1 MITLIA
7 AVTVGVIAHFKFS
20 EKKQNYR
27 NLAESMKREV
37 AMYECRAQEYGREKT
52 ENEEQAK
59 DIFLQAIEKI
69 IEDGYRK
76 SREVE
81 TAEQSIAESKV

>member
-1 MITLIA
+1 
-7 AVTVGVIAHFKFS
+7 
-20 EKKQNYR
+20 
-27 NLAESMKREV
+27 
-37 AMYECRAQEYGREKT
+37 MYVCRAQKYSREKT
-52 ENEEQAK
+52 EDEEQAK

-81 TAEQSIAESKV
+81 TAEQSIAENRG